1 MYWWQLIVA
10 ARALDIEELPHV
22 VNYELPNV
30 PEDYVHRIGRTGR
43 AAATGEALVA
53 GVLMNTKLL
62 RDIEKTAEKEIRALR
77 FRAMSRT
84 RQSKP
89 NRSRTVASNVAA
101 AVVGKVVVA
110 VNSNH
115 AVGKVAQNLQARNL
129 QKNRLAASAMPNR
142 QANVAAVRVNLP
154 LRSNLCR
161 AAMHQADEQTQNCLM
176 RYAYQAYVNSAIY

>member
-1 MYWWQLIVA
+1 MNYL
-10 ARALDIEELPHV
+10 LSV
-22 VNYELPNV
+22 VFYI
-30 PEDYVHRIGRTGR
+30 IGPQTPKKRS
-43 AAATGEALVA
+43 
-53 GVLMNTKLL
+53 
-62 RDIEKTAEKEIRALR
+62 RALR

-142 QANVAAVRVNLP
+142 QANNNVAAVRVNLP
-154 LRSNLCR
+154 LRSNLLCR
-161 AAMHQADEQTQNCLM
+161 AMPGIRLM
-176 RYAYQAYVNSAIY
+176 NKRKTA

>member
-1 MYWWQLIVA
+1 M
-10 ARALDIEELPHV
+10 

-43 AAATGEALVA
+43 AAATGEALSLVC
-53 GVLMNTKLL
+53 VDEHKLL
-62 RDIEKTAEKEIRALR
+62 RDIEKLLKKRSRALR

-89 NRSRTVASNVAA
+89 NQSRTVASNVAA

-115 AVGKVAQNLQARNL
+115 AVEKV
-129 QKNRLAASAMPNR
+129 
-142 QANVAAVRVNLP
+142 V
-154 LRSNLCR
+154 
-161 AAMHQADEQTQNCLM
+161 
-176 RYAYQAYVNSAIY
+176 